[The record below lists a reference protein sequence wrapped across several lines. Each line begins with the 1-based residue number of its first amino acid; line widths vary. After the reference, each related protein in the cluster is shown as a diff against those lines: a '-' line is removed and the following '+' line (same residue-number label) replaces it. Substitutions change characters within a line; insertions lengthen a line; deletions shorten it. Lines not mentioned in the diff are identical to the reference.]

1 MKQVDCENCVYY
13 VYDEYYDCYCCEVG
27 LDEDEM
33 SRFLSGS
40 LDSCA
45 YFRYDDEYGVV
56 RKQN

>member
-1 MKQVDCENCVYY
+1 MSSCCEQCVYY
-13 VYDEYYDCYCCEVG
+13 VFDEDWECYVCEVN

-40 LDSCA
+40 NFECP